1 MSGLGA
7 LFAKWNAGA
16 IASGSLKNTCNFGN
30 PVTAM
35 KSTTSRLQEYPAPC
49 NRQVIE
55 IATVTR
61 LQRLQPENEGVD
73 THAEWW
79 RDPVELR
86 ARFDEI
92 AGYLEFDNNC
102 DRDVAERLAL
112 EALARELRDEH
123 GLSDAAA
130 MSIGIELASLPPAPP
145 DLFAT
150 RH

>member
-7 LFAKWNAGA
+7 LFAKWNAEA
-16 IASGSLKNTCNFGN
+16 IASGSLKTACNLGN

-55 IATVTR
+55 IAAVTG
-61 LQRLQPENEGVD
+61 LQRLHGENQGGD
-73 THAEWW
+73 TRAEWW

-92 AGYLEFDNNC
+92 AGYLEFDNHC
-102 DRDVAERLAL
+102 DRDAAERLAL

-123 GLSDAAA
+123 GLSKLAAIQA
-130 MSIGIELASLPPAPP
+130 LKPMME
-145 DLFAT
+145 T
-150 RH
+150 ER

>member
-7 LFAKWNAGA
+7 LFVKWNAEA
-16 IASGSLKNTCNFGN
+16 LASGSLKNACNLGN

-35 KSTTSRLQEYPAPC
+35 KSTTSRLHERIEPC

-55 IATVTR
+55 IAAVTG
-61 LQRLQPENEGVD
+61 LQRLQRDIEGVD
-73 THAEWW
+73 TRAEWW

-102 DRDVAERLAL
+102 DRDEAERLAL
-112 EALARELRDEH
+112 EALARELREEH

-130 MSIGIELASLPPAPP
+130 IRTLKPLKE
-145 DLFAT
+145 T
-150 RH
+150 ER